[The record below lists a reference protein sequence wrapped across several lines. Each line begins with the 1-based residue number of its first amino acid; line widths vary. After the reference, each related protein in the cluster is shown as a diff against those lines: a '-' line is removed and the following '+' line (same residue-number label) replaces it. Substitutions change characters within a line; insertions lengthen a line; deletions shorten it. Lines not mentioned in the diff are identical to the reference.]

1 LHAVGKGITTEH
13 WASTMLLRVPPDT
26 LGPMQA
32 SSREAQETQQ
42 KKNLESFSTWVPL
55 MGFWI
60 HDLWCHRHGGEVD
73 THESG
78 RSPSSVTVT
87 VVVPDIL
94 TSRRTRFCFKVPPNR
109 DTVDK
114 ESPYGCLSVMVK
126 GIVYVIPA

>member
-1 LHAVGKGITTEH
+1 MAEHVRLVTTSERGRRAH
-13 WASTMLLRVPPDT
+13 GFKMEFGPTPHRGSRGYTTMLALYV
-26 LGPMQA
+26 LG
-32 SSREAQETQQ
+32 S
-42 KKNLESFSTWVPL
+42 STWVPL

-94 TSRRTRFCFKVPPNR
+94 TSRRTRFCFKEPPNR

-114 ESPYGCLSVMVK
+114 ESPYGCPSVMVK